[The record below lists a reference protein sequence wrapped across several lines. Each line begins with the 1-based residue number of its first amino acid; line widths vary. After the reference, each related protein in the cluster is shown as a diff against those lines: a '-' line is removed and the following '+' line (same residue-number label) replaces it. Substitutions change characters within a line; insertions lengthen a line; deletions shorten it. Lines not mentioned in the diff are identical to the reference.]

1 MDNILEALYKGF
13 GVMLFC
19 IALALFMSLDGKVKT
34 LGEETYR
41 IVTGHEVIRSVRG
54 N

>member
-1 MDNILEALYKGF
+1 MDNIIEALYKGF

-19 IALALFMSLDGKVKT
+19 MAVALFMSMDEKLAT

-41 IVTGHEVIRSVRG
+41 IVTQHEVIRQAR
-54 N
+54 